1 MNSIF
6 CVLFGEVVL
15 QCLEDWKDLGRL
27 DKLPGGLGTVRSM
40 AVAVAVSSLSLS
52 VDCSDFK
59 DPGVLANNGFLRL
72 SRFKFLVG
80 GGRIVGFGC
89 IGFNKDPAICGL

>member
-1 MNSIF
+1 MGPSAAAAAPPPGDERDE
-6 CVLFGEVVL
+6 LGDDS
-15 QCLEDWKDLGRL
+15 LEDAGEREEVLL
-27 DKLPGGLGTVRSM
+27 TVRSM
-40 AVAVAVSSLSLS
+40 AVAVSSLSLS

-72 SRFKFLVG
+72 SRFRFLVG
-80 GGRIVGFGC
+80 GGKIVGFGC